1 MRETTKQTIDRMIR
15 QLGGSLYG
23 YADAA
28 HRGATYEQVVATYR
42 QGEDFGQCWRR
53 AYNAV
58 VAREKYQ
65 QQKRREVSYAKNL
78 PS

>member
-58 VAREKYQ
+58 IARDRYEIK
-65 QQKRREVSYAKNL
+65 KRKEIPYNG
-78 PS
+78 